1 MYRNNADSSFC
12 FINRL
17 NGALHDEL
25 QQPGEHEPTSAI
37 LNYCKRKVR
46 NPRTLWEKKKL
57 NLLYLFSPQ
66 FLRPYVA
73 ILTLVGLNPIC
84 TDMSNVRAC
93 CSYVQALMVLC
104 VLLVGYVLRY
114 LCGYR

>member
-1 MYRNNADSSFC
+1 MAPYTTNCSSRASMSQHRPFSTIASARC
-12 FINRL
+12 VT
-17 NGALHDEL
+17 
-25 QQPGEHEPTSAI
+25 PEHSG
-37 LNYCKRKVR
+37 R
-46 NPRTLWEKKKL
+46 KKKTKFTL
-57 NLLYLFSPQ
+57 LFSPQ

>member
-1 MYRNNADSSFC
+1 MAPYTTNCSSRASMSQHRPFSTIASARWVTPEQSGRKTE
-12 FINRL
+12 FT
-17 NGALHDEL
+17 LHF
-25 QQPGEHEPTSAI
+25 
-37 LNYCKRKVR
+37 
-46 NPRTLWEKKKL
+46 
-57 NLLYLFSPQ
+57 FSPQ